1 MPASVSGMGRTP
13 IGPPVGVFL
22 SADVDLALRAIAEPF
37 GQRRR
42 SAVIRVAI
50 RRLLADQ
57 QGLGAAARLREENRA
72 TRPPCA
78 AVVNMHLDKPTT
90 AELDG
95 LATQHGTTRA
105 EIMRIAVDR
114 FLLELAELRLAGT
127 PFDIETAVN
136 EEIFNGTANR
146 ERLIA
151 RRQRREAARQARRPG
166 RE

>member
-1 MPASVSGMGRTP
+1 MGGVPASVSGRGRTP

-22 SADVDLALRAIAEPF
+22 SADVDRALRAVAEPF

-57 QGLGAAARLREENRA
+57 DCLGTAVRLREENRA
-72 TRPPCA
+72 TRPLFD
-78 AVVNMHLDKPTT
+78 AVVNMHLDMPTR
-90 AELDG
+90 AGLDG
-95 LATQHGTTRA
+95 LAARHGTTRA

-136 EEIFNGTANR
+136 AEIFNGTANR

-151 RRQRREAARQARRPG
+151 RRQRREAARQATS
-166 RE
+166 

>member
-1 MPASVSGMGRTP
+1 M
-13 IGPPVGVFL
+13 
-22 SADVDLALRAIAEPF
+22 
-37 GQRRR
+37 
-42 SAVIRVAI
+42 IRVAI

-57 QGLGAAARLREENRA
+57 DGLGAVVHLREENRA
-72 TRPPCA
+72 TRPLFD
-78 AVVNMHLDKPTT
+78 AVVNMHLDMPTR
-90 AELDG
+90 AELDR
-95 LATQHGTTRA
+95 LAARHGTTRA

-151 RRQRREAARQARRPG
+151 RRQRREAARQATS
-166 RE
+166 